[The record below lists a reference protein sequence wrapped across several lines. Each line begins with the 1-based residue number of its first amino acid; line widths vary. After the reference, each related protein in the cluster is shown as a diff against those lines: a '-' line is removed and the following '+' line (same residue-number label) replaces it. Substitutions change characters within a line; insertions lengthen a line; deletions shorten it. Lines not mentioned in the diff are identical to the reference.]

1 LATFPLTRP
10 DSAGQLQIGLQATL
24 RWETDPSKQ
33 LEERYISPEFN
44 AMLQATRLLGQVIA
58 EHPLESFL
66 VGAGVAWLVYL
77 ANSRN

>member
-1 LATFPLTRP
+1 MDLQTTF
-10 DSAGQLQIGLQATL
+10 

-33 LEERYISPEFN
+33 LGEPYVSPEAN
-44 AMLQATRLLGQVIA
+44 AVLQGTRLLIQLIV
-58 EHPLESFL
+58 EHPLETFF

>member
-1 LATFPLTRP
+1 L
-10 DSAGQLQIGLQATL
+10 
-24 RWETDPSKQ
+24 ETDPSKQ
-33 LEERYISPEFN
+33 LEEPYVSPEFN
-44 AMLQATRLLGQVIA
+44 AVLQATRLLGQVVA